1 MQDRICAEE
10 RLLTSTRKS
19 VFFYRDSQVGCTPI
33 SVKRE
38 KNIIATSIFRISY
51 QCFLTQEK
59 SVGSIQ
65 ALEDSF
71 IYCLDKSD
79 YDRLLNESTEW
90 YKLGKYI
97 ADTLFINKCRKE
109 TAMLTDDAYNRY
121 KLLLKTYPNIEQH
134 VSQYHIASYLGIR
147 AESLSRIKSLN
158 IGQ

>member
-1 MQDRICAEE
+1 MCGRTTSYFDKEKCV
-10 RLLTSTRKS
+10 LLSGYSSRVNS
-19 VFFYRDSQVGCTPI
+19 VHI

-38 KNIIATSIFRISY
+38 KNIIATSILRISY
-51 QCFLTQEK
+51 QSFLTQEK

>member
-1 MQDRICAEE
+1 MY
-10 RLLTSTRKS
+10 S
-19 VFFYRDSQVGCTPI
+19 VHI

-38 KNIIATSIFRISY
+38 KNIIAISILRISY
-51 QCFLTQEK
+51 QSFLTQEK

-147 AESLSRIKSLN
+147 RNL
-158 IGQ
+158 

>member
-1 MQDRICAEE
+1 MY
-10 RLLTSTRKS
+10 S
-19 VFFYRDSQVGCTPI
+19 VHI

-38 KNIIATSIFRISY
+38 KNIIAISILRIFY
-51 QCFLTQEK
+51 QSFLTQEK

-134 VSQYHIASYLGIR
+134 VSLYHIASYLGIR
-147 AESLSRIKSLN
+147 RNL
-158 IGQ
+158 

>member
-1 MQDRICAEE
+1 MY
-10 RLLTSTRKS
+10 S
-19 VFFYRDSQVGCTPI
+19 VHI

-38 KNIIATSIFRISY
+38 KNIKATSILRISY
-51 QCFLTQEK
+51 QSFLTQEK

-134 VSQYHIASYLGIR
+134 VSQYHIASYLGNYFIC
-147 AESLSRIKSLN
+147 IC
-158 IGQ
+158 ITFI

>member
-1 MQDRICAEE
+1 MCSFIGIV
-10 RLLTSTRKS
+10 KS
-19 VFFYRDSQVGCTPI
+19 GVLRSYI
-33 SVKRE
+33 SKRE
-38 KNIIATSIFRISY
+38 KNIIAISNLRIYYQSI
-51 QCFLTQEK
+51 LTQEK
-59 SVGSIQ
+59 RVESIQ

-79 YDRLLNESTEW
+79 YDRLLNESTGW